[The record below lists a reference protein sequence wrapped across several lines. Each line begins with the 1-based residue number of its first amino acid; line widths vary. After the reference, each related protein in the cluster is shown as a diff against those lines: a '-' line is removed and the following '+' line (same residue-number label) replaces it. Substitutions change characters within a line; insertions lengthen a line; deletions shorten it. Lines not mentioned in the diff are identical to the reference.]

1 MKAQSQELVFVLRM
15 VPQSTQTAASVWLEA
30 AEQQVA
36 IRFDDVQSLARYLN
50 SIVQNDFSRG
60 LK

>member
-1 MKAQSQELVFVLRM
+1 MKTQTQELVFRLTM
-15 VPQSTQTAASVWLEA
+15 VPASPQTAASVWLEA
-30 AEQQVA
+30 AEQQLA

-50 SIVQNDFSRG
+50 SMVQGEFSGG